1 MSIEDLK
8 SRLQTYTENANT
20 HTSYSKFLEPK
31 HLKKALQI
39 VEQKIEDLE
48 TGETNSSKI
57 YRTISRFNESG
68 FSQFTRRD
76 WKNITWGL
84 SKIFPDMQEKLIAQ
98 DLGGKVL
105 SHLQRADLEL
115 ISIVY
120 FPLLYSY
127 FALDKNEK
135 AEQKEKWIQ
144 IREILIFKKS
154 DILKLSKGSKKWMHT
169 LVDHAEILSDNP
181 TREFVQRFIENEDTT
196 LIQEEL
202 SSLKIA
208 AHSWFWDDLIEAS
221 IKAIQNMNQTEYF
234 NKIARFIKLAEKQH
248 LYTTDILI
256 ALLQRYEKTTER
268 HKPHEELKNLA
279 LNHWGN
285 PQYDSSAG
293 WRNVNAETK
302 KMVVQWF
309 VRADLEAFFTL
320 FSSTADTNRF
330 NYWIKFIDQISFS
343 QIFLGLGSLRSQQQQ
358 HKEFRSKNQGR
369 LKELTGS
376 TNSNNAFLLKINN
389 IYVVDFSD
397 TGNACYAYSKLPY
410 NDIGVEVKVSDLK
423 NKNIVL
429 FRGKTGER
437 IALSHQGD
445 WVTKFDEQLNRLG
458 ISVKEKKLN
467 NRSYYSR

>member
-39 VEQKIEDLE
+39 VEQKLEDLE
-48 TGETNSSKI
+48 TGENNSSKI

-144 IREILIFKKS
+144 IREILISKKS
-154 DILKLSKGSKKWMHT
+154 DILKLSKGGKKWMHT

-330 NYWIKFIDQISFS
+330 DYWIKFIEKISFS
-343 QIFLGLGSLRSQQQQ
+343 QIFLGPAAWESRQPQ
-358 HKEFRSKNQGR
+358 HKKFRDLNHGR
-369 LKELTGS
+369 LKKLIGS
-376 TNSNNAFLLKINN
+376 TSTNNAFMLKIDNL
-389 IYVVDFSD
+389 YVIDFSD
-397 TGNACYAYSKLPY
+397 TGNACFIVNKIPY
-410 NDIGVEVKVSDLK
+410 NENLREVHRDTLK
-423 NKNIVL
+423 PWNNLLK
-429 FRGKTGER
+429 
-437 IALSHQGD
+437 LSHTPGWQSR
-445 WVTKFDEQLNRLG
+445 FDAKMAELGVFSSQTELRNRNSG
-458 ISVKEKKLN
+458 Y
-467 NRSYYSR
+467 RRY